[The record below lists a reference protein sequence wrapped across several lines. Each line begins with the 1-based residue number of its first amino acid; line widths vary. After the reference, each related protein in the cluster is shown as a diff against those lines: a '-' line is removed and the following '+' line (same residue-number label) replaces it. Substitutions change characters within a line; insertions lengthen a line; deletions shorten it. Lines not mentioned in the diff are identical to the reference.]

1 VVRSGVALERMLV
14 VRPGREAL
22 SRVAIRLVESQAFA
36 VVVVDLAGVPGA
48 PLDVPLGAWPRIV
61 RRLALALEGTE
72 GVVLLVTDAGAARP
86 LPLPVAQRIELAR
99 PAADE
104 LALRVAKDRRGRIS
118 APRTIAWARAGGVA
132 GASSPSLR
140 QIAG

>member
-1 VVRSGVALERMLV
+1 VALERLLV
-14 VRPGREAL
+14 VRPGLEAL

-36 VVVVDLAGVPGA
+36 IVVVDLAAVPGA
-48 PLDVPLGAWPRIV
+48 PLNVPLGSWPRIV

-72 GVVLLVTDAGAARP
+72 GIVLLVTDAGAERP

-99 PAADE
+99 PAAGE

-118 APRTIAWARAGGVA
+118 APRTIAWARAGSAA
-132 GASSPSLR
+132 GAGSPSVR
-140 QIAG
+140 RIAG